1 MQQRCKSFDL
11 VADLLQALYHF
22 FSVLENIQ
30 MSNLLQPFTDA
41 HNST

>member
-11 VADLLQALYHF
+11 VADLLLAHCHF
-22 FSVLENIQ
+22 FSTLENIQ
-30 MSNLLQPFTDA
+30 MNNMLQPFTDI